1 MVEENG
7 GDQQP
12 TLEQQPRQRGGES
25 LSPAEENIIQEQRIG
40 LRNLLRNVY
49 QDISQELKPRAKE
62 LGESREAKREALTD
76 QYTERTVKIG
86 RASCRER
93 V

>member
-1 MVEENG
+1 MVGENG
-7 GDQQP
+7 GDQQS
-12 TLEQQPRQRGGES
+12 TSEQQPRQRGGES
-25 LSPAEENIIQEQRIG
+25 LSPTEENIIQEQRIG
-40 LRNLLRNVY
+40 LQNLLRNVY

-86 RASCRER
+86 RA
-93 V
+93 